1 MKQVAIIGAG
11 AVGSI
16 ILHLIKDNK
25 QFNIDIFATEHRDV
39 IIEKDNILMPTGYK
53 TKVLSEANKQYDI
66 ILITTKAFM
75 NDTIMP
81 SINSMTHEN
90 TNIIICQNG
99 YSQNERFNHPN
110 VFHAA
115 VYISGQKKP
124 DKVVY
129 FRDNKLV
136 LPINEQT
143 KVIQSLFSNTQL
155 DITLAIDYFTQIWYK
170 LLVNLGINSMTAL
183 TKNTVQIQKVP
194 EIKQLMIKV
203 LQEGIMVANA
213 EQQHFN
219 EKTIEQILNI
229 YAGYPDHM
237 GTSMY
242 YDTLNQSP
250 TEYEFIQGYIY
261 DRARYHQLTTPT
273 LDIVFALLKGYQ
285 YNRN

>member
-273 LDIVFALLKGYQ
+273 LDIVYALLKGYQ